1 MLAWM
6 LVSNSQ
12 SSHRASECSNSV
24 GGIYVM
30 STCLSMRSNSRKPN
44 DHSYPCV
51 AVYGNASA
59 ALTVQQRAHYCSCQ
73 RALSAK
79 NRARETPHGC
89 SQETQYCDTH
99 THMNARTSEHTP
111 LGGNTFWLPWVSAF
125 YLNHSSLSQQ
135 VGLSFKAP
143 TMIPGAWNVAS
154 DCARRCSLHTQ
165 THTHR
170 HARNGAQ
177 MAHPL

>member
-1 MLAWM
+1 M
-6 LVSNSQ
+6 
-12 SSHRASECSNSV
+12 
-24 GGIYVM
+24 
-30 STCLSMRSNSRKPN
+30 
-44 DHSYPCV
+44 
-51 AVYGNASA
+51 
-59 ALTVQQRAHYCSCQ
+59 SCQ
-73 RALSAK
+73 PACQWGQIVGNQTTTATRAWRCTAMPQRPWLCNNVRTIAAAKERFLLKIEREKHPTVVHKRLSIV
-79 NRARETPHGC
+79 
-89 SQETQYCDTH
+89 TH